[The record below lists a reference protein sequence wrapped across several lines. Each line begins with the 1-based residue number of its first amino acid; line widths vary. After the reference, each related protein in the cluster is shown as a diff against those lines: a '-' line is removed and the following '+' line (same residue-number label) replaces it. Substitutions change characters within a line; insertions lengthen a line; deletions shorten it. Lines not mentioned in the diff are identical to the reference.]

1 MSLGGFASG
10 LATALQRAEDRYQ
23 DKKAREEARAEA
35 RLARAANQ
43 AFQEKM
49 YTRRQKD
56 DYMKEVM
63 NYQSELK
70 AIFGTDQKGLQMV
83 AAVMPM
89 GKYGVEMAKNYQSVA
104 NDRGFT
110 KAEFQDLFE
119 VMYPDGVDSQTFG
132 DVDLNKIVKN
142 MEQNRFAD
150 PEDPRVPLSGIQF
163 KFKPLPQKTKEY
175 MDIVQGTSMGTLM
188 MAEAYLFD
196 LKNKGI
202 TGEQLK
208 KAQGYLD
215 LAQKRVD
222 DEAADALEL
231 AKAKSG
237 EKLNQTKAALE
248 DNLVDTFE
256 SYATSA
262 AGDQYT
268 KAMGDRITLNLE
280 GNITPT
286 LMGNLRLA
294 EKQGTRKINSIPDDN
309 TYGNS
314 TYLLIAKDAMDNSI
328 LKPQQTVYDNLE
340 SKAKDDFK
348 NNKKNL
354 VLIKRR
360 EVDPS
365 TGEVTYGGLSVD
377 QYRKEL
383 LSTLKENHFYAVPHY
398 KENGRVDLSKEP
410 MYYMHKS
417 VLSKTS
423 PTNELG
429 LKTYLRPKLLIQR
442 TGQ

>member
-89 GKYGVEMAKNYQSVA
+89 GKYGVEMAKNYQKVA

-163 KFKPLPQKTKEY
+163 KFKPLPQKQKDFTELVGS
-175 MDIVQGTSMGTLM
+175 DANQSLM
-188 MAEAYLFD
+188 MAEAYLTT
-196 LKNKGI
+196 LKNKGV
-202 TGEQLK
+202 TGEQLEQAEAYFK
-208 KAQGYLD
+208 KT
-215 LAQKRVD
+215 
-222 DEAADALEL
+222 EARYNKEVSDALDL
-231 AKAKSG
+231 AKAKSTD
-237 EKLNQTKAALE
+237 KLNQTKAALE
-248 DNLVDTFE
+248 DNLVDTME

-262 AGDQYT
+262 VGDQYT
-268 KAMGDRITLNLE
+268 KAVGDRITLSLQ
-280 GNITPT
+280 GNMTPT
-286 LMGNLRLA
+286 
-294 EKQGTRKINSIPDDN
+294 S
-309 TYGNS
+309 
-314 TYLLIAKDAMDNSI
+314 
-328 LKPQQTVYDNLE
+328 
-340 SKAKDDFK
+340 
-348 NNKKNL
+348 
-354 VLIKRR
+354 R
-360 EVDPS
+360 E
-365 TGEVTYGGLSVD
+365 
-377 QYRKEL
+377 
-383 LSTLKENHFYAVPHY
+383 
-398 KENGRVDLSKEP
+398 
-410 MYYMHKS
+410 
-417 VLSKTS
+417 
-423 PTNELG
+423 
-429 LKTYLRPKLLIQR
+429 
-442 TGQ
+442 

>member
-10 LATALQRAEDRYQ
+10 LATAFQRAEDRYQ

-89 GKYGVEMAKNYQSVA
+89 GKYGVEMAKNYQKVS

-163 KFKPLPQKTKEY
+163 KFKPLPQKQKDFTELVGS
-175 MDIVQGTSMGTLM
+175 DANQSLM
-188 MAEAYLFD
+188 MAEAYLTT
-196 LKNKGI
+196 LKNKGV
-202 TGEQLK
+202 TGKQLEQAEAYFK
-208 KAQGYLD
+208 KTETRYN
-215 LAQKRVD
+215 KEVS
-222 DEAADALEL
+222 DALDL
-231 AKAKSG
+231 AKAKSND
-237 EKLNQTKAALE
+237 KLNQTKAALE

-328 LKPQQTVYDNLE
+328 LKPQQTVYDALLN
-340 SKAKDDFK
+340 KAKDDFK
-348 NNKKNL
+348 KNKKNL
-354 VLIKRR
+354 VLIKRK
-360 EVDPS
+360 DPE
-365 TGEVTYGGLSVD
+365 TGLYDGLSAED
-377 QYRKEL
+377 YRLQL
-383 LSTLKENHFYAVPHY
+383 LNTLKENHFYAVPHY

-429 LKTYLRPKLLIQR
+429 LKTYLRPTLLIQR

>member
-10 LATALQRAEDRYQ
+10 LATAFQRAEDRYQ

-56 DYMKEVM
+56 DYIKEVM
-63 NYQSELK
+63 NYQSQLK

-89 GKYGVEMAKNYQSVA
+89 GKYGVEMAKNYQKIS

-132 DVDLNKIVKN
+132 DVDLNQIVKN

-163 KFKPLPQKTKEY
+163 KFKPLPQKQKDFTEL
-175 MDIVQGTSMGTLM
+175 VGSNANQSLM
-188 MAEAYLFD
+188 MAEAHLMS
-196 LKNKGI
+196 LKNRGV
-202 TGEQLK
+202 TGKQLEQAEAYFK
-208 KAQGYLD
+208 TTE
-215 LAQKRVD
+215 KRYNKEVS
-222 DEAADALEL
+222 DALEL

-294 EKQGTRKINSIPDDN
+294 EKQGMRKINSIPDDN
-309 TYGNS
+309 TYGNE

-340 SKAKDDFK
+340 SKAKADFK
-348 NNKKNL
+348 ANKKNL
-354 VLIKRR
+354 VLIKERK
-360 EVDPS
+360 VDPT
-365 TGEVTYGGLSVD
+365 TGEVTYGGLSIED
-377 QYRKEL
+377 YRLQL
-383 LSTLKENHFYAVPHY
+383 LNTLKENHFYAIPHY

-410 MYYMHKS
+410 MYFMHKS

-429 LKTYLRPKLLIQR
+429 LMPYLRPKLLIQR